1 MPAPWQ
7 AVHGGRFI
15 DIVKGEQRKVD
26 AQGDGQR
33 GDQEGNVSDTGK
45 HVMNGRWVLTSM
57 LAKRPSPGLAVTQG
71 IRRGGLLWLL
81 PVTQCWLG
89 PKEFVFVSRT

>member
-1 MPAPWQ
+1 M
-7 AVHGGRFI
+7 
-15 DIVKGEQRKVD
+15 
-26 AQGDGQR
+26 
-33 GDQEGNVSDTGK
+33 SDTEK

-81 PVTQCWLG
+81 PVTQYWLG